1 MEDEFRDIPGFKG
14 LKATSFGRIIGRNG
28 GEIGCVKNK
37 YVIIGGRYD
46 DTDRRKTTTISR
58 GNLILRAFVGPPPPD
73 KPEVDHI
80 NRNKHDDRPENLRWA
95 DRLEQMH
102 NRNPAP
108 MKNSTTG
115 TKGLYLHKNTIPGH
129 SDRWR
134 CSIRHFKVDYVKHFR
149 LAEKDEAIQWLKE
162 KRAELG
168 IE

>member
-1 MEDEFRDIPGFKG
+1 MEEFRDIPGFSG
-14 LKATSFGRIIGRNG
+14 LKATSLGRIIGKRG
-28 GEIGCVKNK
+28 VEVGCFKGK
-37 YVIIGGRYD
+37 YVSIGGRTLPPGY
-46 DTDRRKTTTISR
+46 TTLSR
-58 GNLILRAFVGPPPPD
+58 GNLILRAFVGAPPPD

-149 LAEKDEAIQWLKE
+149 LAEKDEAIEWLIK
-162 KRAELG
+162 KRRDLG
-168 IE
+168 IPDTE

>member
-1 MEDEFRDIPGFKG
+1 MEEEFRDIPGFKG
-14 LKATSFGRIIGRNG
+14 LKATSFGRIIGRSG
-28 GEIGCVKNK
+28 EEIGCFKNR
-37 YVIIGGRYD
+37 YVLIGGRYD
-46 DTDRRKTTTISR
+46 DTDWRKKTTISR

-80 NRNKHDDRPENLRWA
+80 NRDSHDDRPENLRWA

-162 KRAELG
+162 KRGELG